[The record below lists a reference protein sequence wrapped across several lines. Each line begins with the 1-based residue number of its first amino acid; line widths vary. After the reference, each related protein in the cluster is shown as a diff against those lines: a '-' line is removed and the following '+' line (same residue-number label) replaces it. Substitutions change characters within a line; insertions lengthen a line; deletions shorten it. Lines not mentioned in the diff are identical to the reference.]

1 MRALIQRVS
10 QASCVV
16 DGEVTG
22 SCGTGFL
29 VLLGIGPEDSEDT
42 CAKLWGK
49 IARLR
54 VFDDAA
60 GKMNLALADVDGGV
74 LVVSQFTLYADARH
88 GNRPGFTGAAKPAQ
102 AIPLYE
108 RFCALAEET
117 LGEERVGRGIFGAD
131 MKVSLTNDGPVT
143 LWLDSDELFG

>member
-22 SCGTGFL
+22 SCGKGFL
-29 VLLGIGPEDSEDT
+29 VLLGIGPDDSPEL

-117 LGEERVGRGIFGAD
+117 LGAERVGRGIFGAD